1 MGIVSLELQP
11 GVSQP
16 LSSLCYTLGI
26 PLLVL
31 QSAGLSHHQ
40 PLSSII
46 NLAPASEMVGK
57 ALTDVIKAK
66 SRMNSVMVYKNENDF
81 LLLKDLIHNM
91 GHYNGG
97 FILLKITNISLLA
110 EQLSLG
116 PVHCLIN
123 LCNSEG
129 NIL

>member
-1 MGIVSLELQP
+1 MGIVSLDLQP

-57 ALTDVIKAK
+57 ALTDVITAK
-66 SRMNSVMVYKNENDF
+66 SWINSVMVYKNENDF
-81 LLLKDLIHNM
+81 LLLKHLIHNM
-91 GHYNGG
+91 GEFSGG
-97 FILLKITNISLLA
+97 FKLLETNNRSTLA
-110 EQLSLG
+110 EKLSLG
-116 PVHCLIN
+116 FVHC
-123 LCNSEG
+123 
-129 NIL
+129 